1 VAKCEERHGIE
12 AVERVLDA
20 AHALKDHG
28 VTITATIDHLITKSI
43 YFLDP
48 DGNTLELYCDVGDDG
63 LERIRREG
71 NRLVATL
78 YSEYDR
84 SRCERRVDQVVV
96 EHGTLPLD
104 DLYFELKPQ
113 SRNLG
118 ELDHASLVANRPQRI
133 DRNPDGK
140 YQLFR
145 IGDAVAAYRRFLADE
160 PGEWARFDALRL
172 LKDL

>member
-1 VAKCEERHGIE
+1 VLLFDDNGAHPGMTAAEFVAE
-12 AVERVLDA
+12 AGSALEIVTPERVLA
-20 AHALKDHG
+20 PEVGGTNYPSYFRAFSRHG
-28 VTITATIDHLITKSI
+28 VTV
-43 YFLDP
+43 
-48 DGNTLELYCDVGDDG
+48 TLNLR

-104 DLYFELKPQ
+104 DLYFELKPD

-118 ELDHASLVANRPQRI
+118 ELDHAALVANRPQRLE
-133 DRNPDGK
+133 RNPDGK

-145 IGDAVAAYRRFLADE
+145 IGDAVASRNVHAAV
-160 PGEWARFDALRL
+160 FDALRL